1 MKSNVLLIVIAGVLT
16 FLLTMPNTS
25 QALESNTEYFI
36 DSLNAYIIIGVDSDG
51 NTELLEGSMNVNGEW
66 QTWEDVNL
74 IFSRVSSDGEQGRF
88 FGETNTGD
96 LFYGRYSIVDE
107 PTLFI
112 KIWTDSNK
120 VKIIEQAVFQ
130 SLF

>member
-1 MKSNVLLIVIAGVLT
+1 MCIDTLVLSIPGT
-16 FLLTMPNTS
+16 E
-25 QALESNTEYFI
+25 ALESGGEYFI
-36 DSLNAYIIIGVDSDG
+36 DSPNAYIIIGVDLGG
-51 NTELLEGSMNVNGEW
+51 NAELLEGSMSVNGEW
-66 QTWEDVNL
+66 QTWEDKDL

-96 LFYGRYSIVDE
+96 IFYGRYSIVNE

-112 KIWTDSNK
+112 KIWTDNNQ
-120 VKIIEQAVFQ
+120 VKIIEQAVLQ